1 MKDSWLRGLN
11 RNIWE
16 HPSFL
21 FLCQSKA
28 IAFISSLK
36 RHLKRVLRECFIDEQ
51 KLLKEE
57 KAPWCIHDPVKPGM
71 VPYHLNPA
79 FIFPVRVNC
88 NHSILKTKVFLR
100 ARLNVKYDRNWLFMT
115 MHMYGGTQVTP
126 TPQIKSDY
134 NGFLFSLC
142 SVPSE
147 ERARVSAWTSS
158 HKMRDSHVIDKIAVL
173 LRTGSSCC
181 WRVAPPIPAPVPRWS
196 ADECSLSLS
205 VQSELPSLR

>member
-1 MKDSWLRGLN
+1 M
-11 RNIWE
+11 
-16 HPSFL
+16 
-21 FLCQSKA
+21 
-28 IAFISSLK
+28 
-36 RHLKRVLRECFIDEQ
+36 
-51 KLLKEE
+51 KEE
-57 KAPWCIHDPVKPGM
+57 KAPWCIRDPVKPGM

-79 FIFPVRVNC
+79 FIFPARVNC

-196 ADECSLSLS
+196 GDEYSLSLS
-205 VQSELPSLR
+205 VRSELLSLR